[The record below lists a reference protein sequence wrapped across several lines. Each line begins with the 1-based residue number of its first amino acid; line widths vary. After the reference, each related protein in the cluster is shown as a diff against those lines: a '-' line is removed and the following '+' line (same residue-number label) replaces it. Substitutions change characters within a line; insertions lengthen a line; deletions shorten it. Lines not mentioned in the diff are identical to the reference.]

1 MEAVGEQPLP
11 GVGGVASVEAE
22 ATLPTWPWAR
32 LALWNGWPIRGHH
45 VISKPS
51 QNSGPV
57 MALIPATLSPDPNG
71 RPHEL
76 NCSIK
81 VGSSKILEDSSVQTF
96 SELTCLDSGGCNSS
110 TRKCSVWRPSNTS
123 TNSQIYI
130 LEKSLARLNLPMLLL
145 RGMMTKF
152 KLTNIFGEPNDYI
165 LEGKADVKNEDDWS

>member
-1 MEAVGEQPLP
+1 LEAVGEQPLP

-96 SELTCLDSGGCNSS
+96 SELTCLDSGGCNVQFGGLV
-110 TRKCSVWRPSNTS
+110 TPAQTARFIFWKRVW
-123 TNSQIYI
+123 Q
-130 LEKSLARLNLPMLLL
+130 
-145 RGMMTKF
+145 G
-152 KLTNIFGEPNDYI
+152 
-165 LEGKADVKNEDDWS
+165 